1 MPDRMGLCA
10 FYWLKMV
17 LYIKTA
23 IVASIF
29 MIGAASGYIAQAW
42 RYDAADADRMRAEQT
57 AATAREATAR
67 QQRFDADQAAAQHA
81 ATLAQLN
88 TKLGDARAHI
98 ARLSD
103 RQCLGAGTVRM
114 LNGIGASGL
123 GVRAPAANLAGA
135 PTAPATP
142 APDDGYSTERDTADH
157 IATCRAS
164 YAAVSDQLNRI
175 LDIEDKR
182 SPPGAQRPPA
192 RCMPSFV
199 QTPTL

>member
-42 RYDAADADRMRAEQT
+42 RWGAADADRMRAEQT
-57 AATAREATAR
+57 AAAARESDAR
-67 QQRFDADQAAAQHA
+67 QQRRFVDQAAARHA
-81 ATLAQLN
+81 AALAAIN
-88 TKLGDARAHI
+88 TQLGDARAHI

-103 RQCLGAGTVRM
+103 RQCLDAGTVRM

-123 GVRAPAANLAGA
+123 GVRAPASNPAGA
-135 PTAPATP
+135 PPASAAA

-164 YAAVSDQLNRI
+164 YASVSDQLNQI

-182 SPPGAQRPPA
+182 HPPGAQ
-192 RCMPSFV
+192 
-199 QTPTL
+199 

>member
-42 RYDAADADRMRAEQT
+42 RWAAADGERAAQDLI
-57 AATAREATAR
+57 AQQARETDAR
-67 QQRFDADQAAAQHA
+67 QQRHFADQAAARHA
-81 ATLAQLN
+81 AALATVQ
-88 TKLGDARAHI
+88 TQLGDARAHI

-103 RQCLGAGTVRM
+103 RPCLSAGTARM
-114 LNGIGASGL
+114 LNNIGASGI
-123 GVRAPAANLAGA
+123 GVRTPAANPAGAPPAPAA
-135 PTAPATP
+135 P
-142 APDDGYSTERDTADH
+142 APDDASSYATERDTADH

-164 YAAVSDQLNRI
+164 YAAVADQLNQI
-175 LDIEDKR
+175 LDFEDKR
-182 SPPGAQRPPA
+182 HPPGAQ
-192 RCMPSFV
+192 
-199 QTPTL
+199 